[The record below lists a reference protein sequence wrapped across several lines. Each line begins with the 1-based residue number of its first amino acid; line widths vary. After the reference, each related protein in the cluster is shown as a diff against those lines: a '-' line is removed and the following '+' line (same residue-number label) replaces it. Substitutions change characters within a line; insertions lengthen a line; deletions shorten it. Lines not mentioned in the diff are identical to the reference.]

1 MGSNRHILMRE
12 RLAKIKREKGI
23 EILREKLILLRKQRN
38 LSYKMHVKPLDAEIH
53 RYNDLLKEVQR

>member
-23 EILREKLILLRKQRN
+23 ELIREKLIMLRKERN
-38 LSYKMHVKPLDAEIH
+38 ISYKMYVKPIDLKIQM
-53 RYNDLLKEVQR
+53 YNDLLSEVHK